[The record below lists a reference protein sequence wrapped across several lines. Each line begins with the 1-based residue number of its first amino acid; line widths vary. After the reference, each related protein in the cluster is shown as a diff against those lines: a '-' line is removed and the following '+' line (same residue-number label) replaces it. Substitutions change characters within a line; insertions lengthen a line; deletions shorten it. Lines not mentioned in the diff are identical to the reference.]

1 MASIFPI
8 CMGKG
13 NARNGL
19 PNMGANNKCLH
30 GSIMVAIPT
39 FVVSDN
45 TVKHF

>member
-19 PNMGANNKCLH
+19 PNMGLTINVYMDQ
-30 GSIMVAIPT
+30 SWWQFPT
-39 FVVSDN
+39 PVVSDN